1 METQGPI
8 GRDAVATH
16 SLCILGHYLLKV
28 GAQEILKIL
37 DAYLQRWKPRAQ

>member
-8 GRDAVATH
+8 GRDVAAPH
-16 SLCILGHYLLKV
+16 SLSILRHYSLKV
-28 GAQEILKIL
+28 WAQEILKIL